1 MRIPFV
7 GLNGPAPSRST
18 PSRPATCAQ
27 PPEDIAPSRQTT
39 RRIAPS
45 RQTPSRPEPPAARAR
60 YAADPSS
67 LLPLPYTYRLQPGRA
82 ARARCAIAPG
92 PGLQAPLLLVAPG
105 PGSQTQSQCSA
116 PYPVL
121 LQRHTQCSSGNTQC
135 SSGQCSAVK
144 QPPAVRSE
152 PMLQLLCDCVL
163 QAKCIIY

>member
-1 MRIPFV
+1 M
-7 GLNGPAPSRST
+7 GLRPAAQRHRARPPAPSRRRT
-18 PSRPATCAQ
+18 SRPAA
-27 PPEDIAPSRQTT
+27 
-39 RRIAPS
+39 RRPDAVAPS

-121 LQRHTQCSSGNTQC
+121 LQRHTQCSSG
-135 SSGQCSAVK
+135 QCSAVK

>member
-1 MRIPFV
+1 M
-7 GLNGPAPSRST
+7 GLRPAAQRHRARPPAPSCQRT
-18 PSRPATCAQ
+18 SRPAARRRRAQSRQ
-27 PPEDIAPSRQTT
+27 PPEPGT
-39 RRIAPS
+39 
-45 RQTPSRPEPPAARAR
+45 PPAPP
-60 YAADPSS
+60 PSS
-67 LLPLPYTYRLQPGRA
+67 HLPLPSTYRLQPGRA

-92 PGLQAPLLLVAPG
+92 PGLQAPLLVAPG